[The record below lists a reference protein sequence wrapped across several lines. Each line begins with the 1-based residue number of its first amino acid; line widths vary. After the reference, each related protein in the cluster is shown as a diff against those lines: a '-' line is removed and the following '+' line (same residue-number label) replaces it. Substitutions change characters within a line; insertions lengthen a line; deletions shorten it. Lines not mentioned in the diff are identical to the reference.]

1 MIDLIPNLSKPSESW
16 YRAKHNDKH
25 TRSVQVP
32 TIEWLLMVIG
42 PHKKGCLQLTY
53 WGTLISFF
61 SWWKIN
67 LHLPSSAF
75 VGKGHTIWKHEDL
88 LRRWSEPSSP
98 ARIWCF
104 CWRRNSEMEL
114 VFGKSG
120 LSCRLEWLMSSWT
133 NDAVPCQG
141 CSPEIICNG
150 HWSKTLSNYWHVM
163 LNPIRFSYP
172 LLAIPEDSLI
182 VKRLPAMQET
192 QVQSLGRED
201 PLEKETGAH
210 SSTLD

>member
-1 MIDLIPNLSKPSESW
+1 MIS
-16 YRAKHNDKH
+16 
-25 TRSVQVP
+25 T
-32 TIEWLLMVIG
+32 
-42 PHKKGCLQLTY
+42 HKVFKYLQLIDCLWLEDHIKKVAFNWPTEV
-53 WGTLISFF
+53 TLFLSFHDE
-61 SWWKIN
+61 KIN

-141 CSPEIICNG
+141 CSPEIICNR

-182 VKRLPAMQET
+182 VKRLPAMQEP
-192 QVQSLGRED
+192 QVQSLGQED
-201 PLEKETGAH
+201 PLEKETATH

>member
-1 MIDLIPNLSKPSESW
+1 M
-16 YRAKHNDKH
+16 
-25 TRSVQVP
+25 
-32 TIEWLLMVIG
+32 
-42 PHKKGCLQLTY
+42 KK
-53 WGTLISFF
+53 IS
-61 SWWKIN
+61 

-75 VGKGHTIWKHEDL
+75 VGRGHMIWKHEDL

-114 VFGKSG
+114 VLGKSG
-120 LSCRLEWLMSSWT
+120 LSCRLEWLMSRWT

-150 HWSKTLSNYWHVM
+150 QWSKTLSNYWLVM

-172 LLAIPEDSLI
+172 LLEIPEDSLI
-182 VKRLPAMQET
+182 HLSHQGFPAYNAGDPGLIPG
-192 QVQSLGRED
+192 SGRSPGEGNGN
-201 PLEKETGAH
+201 PLQH
-210 SSTLD
+210 SCL